1 MFKKKQKTI
10 PAVAAATVAV
20 ISDDLTAITK
30 QAQKVAKKRK
40 SKKAANDRLAQAVTI
55 LACIMAAAYIAIRIF
70 NWIRFI

>member
-20 ISDDLTAITK
+20 ISDDLTAIK
-30 QAQKVAKKRK
+30 EQAKKTAKRK
-40 SKKAANDRLAQAVTI
+40 SKKAANDRLAQAVTV
-55 LACIMAAAYIAIRIF
+55 LACVMAAAYIAIRIF